1 MQSFS
6 DALGMVAIHFCLT
19 LHTDVPKVA
28 LTVWTNDLLIKDRFS
43 KQFATPGAAYVIDTH
58 VNRAPQGGDAVATRR
73 MESLFATPFKE
84 ALLGRRAISEASEL
98 LSQRSL

>member
-1 MQSFS
+1 
-6 DALGMVAIHFCLT
+6 MVAIHFCLT
-19 LHTDVPKVA
+19 LHTNVPKVA

-43 KQFATPGAAYVIDTH
+43 KQFATPRAAYVIDTH
-58 VNRAPQGGDAVATRR
+58 VNRAPKGGAAVATRR

-84 ALLGRRAISEASEL
+84 ALLGRRAISEAAEL

>member
-1 MQSFS
+1 
-6 DALGMVAIHFCLT
+6 MVAIHFCLT

-28 LTVWTNDLLIKDRFS
+28 FPVWTNDLRIKDRFS
-43 KQFATPGAAYVIDTH
+43 KQFATPRAAYVIDTH
-58 VNRAPQGGDAVATRR
+58 VNRAPQGGAAVATRP

-84 ALLGRRAISEASEL
+84 ALLGRRAISEAAEL